1 MKDDLF
7 NTFVRGELLFFD
19 QRLNPR
25 DVVNDKN
32 VINLHFSEWS
42 HAGTLW
48 PENVNPKDNEQNIAK
63 KQKRKLKKENFY
75 IHCPCQ
81 KQKKSHLKE
90 KADVLLLYL
99 ENHFQAN

>member
-63 KQKRKLKKENFY
+63 KQKRKLKKEHFLY
-75 IHCPCQ
+75 SLCLSRT
-81 KQKKSHLKE
+81 KKK
-90 KADVLLLYL
+90 
-99 ENHFQAN
+99 